1 MWRATSSY
9 PEWNRVAKR
18 LDALQ
23 DQVIELHKA
32 RETAVENPELLSEVQ
47 GLKYK
52 LDEHSKQLDESAEK
66 LGALEAKNL
75 VLRNENQALN
85 TTSNKRRRLRTQVWS
100 MHSLNT
106 SIDADDEAQR
116 PVPTDEEPAAG
127 TSTARSTQVHDDKD
141 SDSEMENEDGAPE
154 GVTTSQTT
162 ITAYLEKMFSK
173 KFDAIQSMGERLPGV
188 ASPSP
193 IQRSDPNS
201 YANTPFVDE
210 IALVEMPPKF
220 PFPNVRMYDG
230 TSDPDNHVA
239 QYKKRMLTIAI

>member
-1 MWRATSSY
+1 
-9 PEWNRVAKR
+9 
-18 LDALQ
+18 
-23 DQVIELHKA
+23 
-32 RETAVENPELLSEVQ
+32 
-47 GLKYK
+47 
-52 LDEHSKQLDESAEK
+52 
-66 LGALEAKNL
+66 
-75 VLRNENQALN
+75 
-85 TTSNKRRRLRTQVWS
+85 

>member
-1 MWRATSSY
+1 
-9 PEWNRVAKR
+9 
-18 LDALQ
+18 
-23 DQVIELHKA
+23 
-32 RETAVENPELLSEVQ
+32 
-47 GLKYK
+47 
-52 LDEHSKQLDESAEK
+52 
-66 LGALEAKNL
+66 
-75 VLRNENQALN
+75 
-85 TTSNKRRRLRTQVWS
+85 

-127 TSTARSTQVHDDKD
+127 TSAARSTQVHDDKD

-201 YANTPFVDE
+201 YANTPFVDA
-210 IALVEMPPKF
+210 ITLVEMPPKF
-220 PFPNVRMYDG
+220 SFPNQQEPGEEFDDLYEILQHRAEPIRTYIARFNHEEVAIPECNAVTAISAFKRGMIPDG
-230 TSDPDNHVA
+230 YLYKELTKYQCKSMKNILSRACGQVKREEDVA
-239 QYKKRMLTIAI
+239 SWAKAQ